1 MRFYLVVVCAVIFL
15 GSRLEAQSDFYQGK
29 QLKIVVGA
37 SAGAASDLYARVVA
51 QHLPKQILGKPEVIV
66 QNMPG
71 GGSMTAANYVYSVAK
86 PDGLTL
92 GAVTAPIYFA
102 QLLGR
107 KEVQFDWAKFT
118 WIGTPEENDELFF
131 IKSELPYKTLFD
143 LRKAT
148 DPPRCGASGV
158 GSTGYYIPKL
168 LEEVFGLKLVVVTGY
183 PGAADV
189 DLAVEKNEVQ
199 CRGTTISAFFGREPG
214 KTWAKNGF
222 VRFLVQTGDK
232 RNPRLPEIPTIW
244 ELMEQEKAGDAKK
257 RLARVVLG
265 PGAFGRPILATPGI
279 PADRVKALRDAYSNM
294 LKDSEFVAEAK
305 KRQWEIAPVS
315 GERLEALA
323 KEVIHQPPDV
333 IERMKKVM
341 GES

>member
-1 MRFYLVVVCAVIFL
+1 MRHLLLIISIMLFS
-15 GSRLEAQSDFYQGK
+15 GRLEAQSDFYKGK
-29 QLKIVVGA
+29 QIKIVVGA
-37 SAGAASDLYARVVA
+37 SAGAASDLYARAVA
-51 QHLPKQILGKPEVIV
+51 QHLPKQIAGKPDVIV

-71 GGSMTAANYVYSVAK
+71 GGSLTAANYVYSVAK

-131 IKSELPYKTLFD
+131 IKADLPYKTLLD
-143 LRKAT
+143 LRKASE
-148 DPPRCGASGV
+148 PPRCGASGV
-158 GSTGYYIPKL
+158 GSTGFYIPKL
-168 LEEVFGLKLVVVTGY
+168 LEEIFGFKLNMVTGY

-189 DLAVEKNEVQ
+189 DIAVEKNEVH

-214 KTWAKNGF
+214 KSWAKNGY
-222 VRFLVQTGDK
+222 VRFLVQTGEK
-232 RNPRLPEIPTIW
+232 RNHRLPDTPTIW
-244 ELMEQEKAGDAKK
+244 ELMDQEKGSDAQR

-279 PADRVKALRDAYSNM
+279 PAERVKILRDAYAKM
-294 LKDSEFVAEAK
+294 LKDPDFVAESN
-305 KRQWEIAPVS
+305 KRQWEINPVS
-315 GERLEALA
+315 GEKLEALA
-323 KEVIHQPPDV
+323 KEVIQQPADV
-333 IERMKKVM
+333 VERMKKVL
-341 GES
+341 GE